1 MSLYKIFKAAFF
13 PKPKIIVATTKRK
26 EVDCSLYG
34 NTHMR
39 LAHELLNDR
48 IARQRISY
56 LPKQDDGKDHARF

>member
-1 MSLYKIFKAAFF
+1 MNFWTPWNKPT
-13 PKPKIIVATTKRK
+13 PKPQITVATTKRK

-56 LPKQDDGKDHARF
+56 LPDGAKDHARF